1 MKKVNR
7 FELLLAGFKLNFL
20 HASWNFERLQNAGF
34 LFSIYGI
41 LKKIYMGDKEN
52 FLRAIKR
59 HIGFFNTH
67 IFFSPAVAGVITRL
81 EEDIP
86 DTDPEAK
93 EREIENT
100 KMGIMGPLA
109 AIGDSLF
116 WSGLKPIALLLGAAI
131 VLLANPEHVV
141 LVWYDACIISL
152 AVFNI
157 PRIAIKNYLLFK
169 AYYEYRQLFM
179 LIQKIKFQDIMKSIK
194 LIGMFVLAGFMA
206 GYIRLMPNNILS
218 VKLVDNFLFLG
229 VFAIFTFSL
238 KNKVSVSKV
247 FASVIAAS
255 IIISYLKG

>member
-1 MKKVNR
+1 MKKVSR
-7 FELLLAGFKLNFL
+7 FELLAAGFKLNLL

-34 LFSIYGI
+34 LFSIYGL
-41 LKKIYMGDKEN
+41 LKKIYKDDREN
-52 FLRAIKR
+52 LLRAIKR
-59 HIGFFNTH
+59 HMGFFNTH

-81 EEDIP
+81 EEDLP

-131 VLLANPEHVV
+131 VLLSNPEHVV
-141 LVWYDACIISL
+141 IAWYDACLISL

-157 PRIAIKNYLLFK
+157 PRITVKNYLLFK

-179 LIQKIKFQDIMKSIK
+179 LIQKIKFQDIMKSVK

-206 GYIRLMPNNILS
+206 GYARLMPNNIIGI
-218 VKLVDNFLFLG
+218 KLIDNLFFFI
-229 VFAIFTFSL
+229 VFAIFTVSL
-238 KNKVSVSKV
+238 KNKASVSRV
-247 FASVIAAS
+247 FAAIIAAS